1 MRLPFN
7 PVGTRCCA
15 SAPVPAICNRRVAGG
30 LLGAV
35 SSVLASRTATGSR
48 RHGHAERAS
57 VLIIV
62 LWVAF
67 GLVSLAIYF
76 ANSSSLEL
84 RAADNRVAAL
94 EAEQAIAGAARY
106 VSNALAN
113 VTEPGTPPDP
123 ALFKPEA
130 VLVGSA
136 RFWLIGQPLDEEDD
150 LQVTFGLL
158 DEGAKLNLNTATL
171 AMLNKLPRMTDAL
184 AAAIIDWRDVDSDP
198 SENGAEDEIYGRLN
212 PAYRC
217 KNAPFESIEELRM
230 VYGFTQDIL
239 YDEDANLN
247 AVLDNNENDEDASSP
262 NDNHDGVLNRGV
274 LAYLTI
280 HSKISNL
287 RTNGEP
293 KVNVG
298 TVDQNG
304 LRTLMTD
311 AGISS
316 EKANQVLA
324 PYASGGGGGGPGEPG
339 GGQGGQP
346 QPQTTVTNNSVLQFY
361 IRSGLSAEEFAII
374 ESDLTVSTNSVVE
387 GLVNVNAASATVLT
401 CLPGLDA
408 EKADALIAARAG
420 LTAQTS
426 IAWVKDAVDQ
436 ATADQLGPY
445 ITGRSYV
452 FSADIAALGHHG
464 RGYSRVR
471 FIFDTTEGGA
481 KIRQRQDLTH
491 LGWALG
497 LSVRQQIAELQSQR

>member
-1 MRLPFN
+1 MKLPQN
-7 PVGTRCCA
+7 QAGT
-15 SAPVPAICNRRVAGG
+15 
-30 LLGAV
+30 
-35 SSVLASRTATGSR
+35 
-48 RHGHAERAS
+48 RAS

-76 ANSSSLEL
+76 ANSSALEL

-106 VSNALAN
+106 VSNALAS
-113 VTEPGTPPDP
+113 VTEPGLPPDP
-123 ALFKPEA
+123 TTFKTEA
-130 VLVGSA
+130 VLVGNA

-150 LQVTFGLL
+150 LQVTFGLV

-184 AAAIIDWRDVDSDP
+184 AAAIVDWRDADSDV

-217 KNAPFESIEELRM
+217 KNARFESIEELRL

-274 LAYLTI
+274 LAYLTV
-280 HSKISNL
+280 HSLTSNL

-311 AGISS
+311 AGISTDRVG
-316 EKANQVLA
+316 QVLA
-324 PYASGGGGGGPGEPG
+324 RFPADTGQNGQNGPN
-339 GGQGGQP
+339 GGQNPNDPNGQNGN
-346 QPQTTVTNNSVLQFY
+346 TTNTVTSSTNNSVLQFY
-361 IRSGLSAEEFAII
+361 TRSGLSAEEFALI
-374 ESDLTVSTNSVVE
+374 EADLTVSTNSVVE
-387 GLVNVNAASATVLT
+387 GLVNVNTASATVLT

-452 FSADIAALGHHG
+452 YSADIAALGHHG

-497 LSVRQQIAELQSQR
+497 MSVRQQLAELQNQR

>member
-1 MRLPFN
+1 
-7 PVGTRCCA
+7 
-15 SAPVPAICNRRVAGG
+15 
-30 LLGAV
+30 
-35 SSVLASRTATGSR
+35 
-48 RHGHAERAS
+48 
-57 VLIIV
+57 LIIV

-76 ANSSSLEL
+76 ANSSALEL

-113 VTEPGTPPDP
+113 VIEPGTPPDP
-123 ALFKPEA
+123 TLFRTEA
-130 VLVGSA
+130 VLVGTA

-150 LQVTFGLL
+150 LQVTFGLV

-184 AAAIIDWRDVDSDP
+184 AAAIIDWRDADSEP

-217 KNAPFESIEELRM
+217 KNAPFESIEELRL
-230 VYGFTQDIL
+230 VSGFTYDIL
-239 YDEDANLN
+239 YDEDANMN
-247 AVLDNNENDEDASSP
+247 AILDNNENDEDASSP

-274 LAYLTI
+274 LAYLTV
-280 HSKISNL
+280 HSKVPNV

-304 LRTLMTD
+304 LRTLMTEV
-311 AGISS
+311 GISS
-316 EKANQVLA
+316 DRVAQVLLQF
-324 PYASGGGGGGPGEPG
+324 PPDNGQNGLNGQNGQN
-339 GGQGGQP
+339 GGQDPNGQNGGN
-346 QPQTTVTNNSVLQFY
+346 TNTVTSATNNSVLQFY
-361 IRSGLSAEEFAII
+361 LRSGLSAEEFALI
-374 ESDLTVSTNSVVE
+374 ENDLTVSTNSVVE
-387 GLVNVNAASATVLT
+387 GLVNVNAATATVLA
-401 CLPGLDA
+401 CLPGLDL
-408 EKADALIAARAG
+408 EKADALVAARLGQA
-420 LTAQTS
+420 APTS
-426 IAWVKDAVDQ
+426 IAWVKDVLDEQSATQ
-436 ATADQLGPY
+436 AGPF

-464 RGYSRVR
+464 RGYSRVK

-497 LSVRQQIAELQSQR
+497 LSVRQQIAELENLP

>member
-1 MRLPFN
+1 MRLPFK
-7 PVGTRCCA
+7 
-15 SAPVPAICNRRVAGG
+15 APPKIWERQRWTDQNLCLAQIFGGIAPPSSKMGRV
-30 LLGAV
+30 
-35 SSVLASRTATGSR
+35 R
-48 RHGHAERAS
+48 ERAS

-94 EAEQAIAGAARY
+94 EAEQAIAGATRY
-106 VSNALAN
+106 LSNALAN
-113 VTEPGTPPDP
+113 VTEPGVPPDP
-123 ALFKPEA
+123 ATLKVEA
-130 VLVGSA
+130 VQIGTA

-150 LQVTFGLL
+150 LEVTFGLV
-158 DEGAKLNLNTATL
+158 DEGAKLSLNTATA
-171 AMLNKLPRMTDAL
+171 AMLNKLPRMTEEL
-184 AAAIIDWRDVDSDP
+184 AAAIVDWRDADSDP
-198 SENGAEDEIYGRLN
+198 SENGAEDEIYARLN
-212 PAYRC
+212 PPYRC
-217 KNAPFESIEELRM
+217 KNAPFESIEELRL
-230 VYGFTQDIL
+230 VSGFTYDIL

-247 AVLDNNENDEDASSP
+247 AVLDNNENDEDATLP

-274 LAYLTI
+274 LAYLTV
-280 HSKISNL
+280 HSKQSNM
-287 RTNGEP
+287 RTNGQM
-293 KVNVG
+293 KVNVA

-316 EKANQVLA
+316 EKVNQVLA
-324 PYASGGGGGGPGEPG
+324 PYSTGG
-339 GGQGGQP
+339 GGQGGLP
-346 QPQTTVTNNSVLQFY
+346 AVTNNSVLQFY
-361 IRSGLSAEEFAII
+361 IRAVTNGLTAEDFALI
-374 ESDLTVSTNSVVE
+374 EGDLTVSTNQVVE
-387 GLVNVNAASATVLT
+387 GLVNVNAASATVLA

-408 EKADALIAARAG
+408 EKADTLVATRAG
-420 LTAQTS
+420 QTEQHS

-452 FSADIAALGHHG
+452 YSADIAALGHHG
-464 RGYSRVR
+464 RGYSRAK

-497 LSVRQQIAELQSQR
+497 QNVRQQIAELQNAP

>member
-1 MRLPFN
+1 MRLP
-7 PVGTRCCA
+7 PQLAARQEPA
-15 SAPVPAICNRRVAGG
+15 HAPR
-30 LLGAV
+30 
-35 SSVLASRTATGSR
+35 
-48 RHGHAERAS
+48 ERAS

-113 VTEPGTPPDP
+113 VTEPGLPPDP
-123 ALFKPEA
+123 ATFKVEA
-130 VLVGSA
+130 VLVGNA
-136 RFWLIGQPLDEEDD
+136 RYWLIGQPTDEEDD
-150 LQVTFGLL
+150 LQVTFGLV
-158 DEGAKLNLNTATL
+158 DESAKLNLNTATL

-184 AAAIIDWRDVDSDP
+184 AAAIIDWRDADSEV

-239 YDEDANLN
+239 YDEDVNMN
-247 AVLDNNENDEDASSP
+247 AVLDDNENDEDASSP
-262 NDNHDGVLNRGV
+262 NDNHDGVLDRGV
-274 LAYLTI
+274 LAYLTV
-280 HSKISNL
+280 HSKVSNL

-293 KVNVG
+293 KINVS

-311 AGISS
+311 AGISTDRVG
-316 EKANQVLA
+316 QVLA
-324 PYASGGGGGGPGEPG
+324 RFPADNGGNNPNPNDPNGQNGG
-339 GGQGGQP
+339 
-346 QPQTTVTNNSVLQFY
+346 TTNATTSVTNNSVLQFY
-361 IRSGLSAEEFAII
+361 IRSGLSAEEFALI
-374 ESDLTVSTNSVVE
+374 ENDLTVSTNSVVE
-387 GLVNVNAASATVLT
+387 GLVNVNTATATVLT

-408 EKADALIAARAG
+408 EKADALVAARLG
-420 LTAQTS
+420 QTATNS
-426 IAWVKDAVDQ
+426 IAWVKDALGLDAN
-436 ATADQLGPY
+436 ATPEFGPF

-464 RGYSRVR
+464 RGYSRVK
-471 FIFDTTEGGA
+471 FIFDTTEGTP
-481 KIRQRQDLTH
+481 KIRRRQDLTH

-497 LSVRQQIAELQSQR
+497 LSVRQQISELQNER

>member
-1 MRLPFN
+1 MRMPFTHREVDTLVHRETSRVT
-7 PVGTRCCA
+7 VGGMADR
-15 SAPVPAICNRRVAGG
+15 
-30 LLGAV
+30 
-35 SSVLASRTATGSR
+35 SVRPT
-48 RHGHAERAS
+48 ERAS

-94 EAEQAIAGAARY
+94 ESEQAIAGAARY
-106 VSNALAN
+106 ISNALAN
-113 VTEPGTPPDP
+113 VTEPGVPPDS
-123 ALFKPEA
+123 ATLKVEA
-130 VLVGSA
+130 IQIGTA

-150 LQVTFGLL
+150 LEVTFGLV
-158 DEGAKLNLNTATL
+158 DEGAKLHLNTATA
-171 AMLNKLPRMTDAL
+171 AMLAKLPRMTAEL
-184 AAAIIDWRDVDSDP
+184 AAAVGDWRDADSDP

-212 PAYRC
+212 PPYRC
-217 KNAPFESIEELRM
+217 KNAPFESIEELRL

-247 AVLDNNENDEDASSP
+247 AVLDRNEDDEDATLP
-262 NDNHDGVLNRGV
+262 NDNRDGVLNRGV

-280 HSKISNL
+280 HSKQSNMK
-287 RTNGEP
+287 TNGQM

-298 TVDQNG
+298 TVDPNG

-316 EKANQVLA
+316 QTMGQVLA
-324 PYASGGGGGGPGEPG
+324 RFPADN
-339 GGQGGQP
+339 GQGGQNGG
-346 QPQTTVTNNSVLQFY
+346 QNQNGQNAGGTSTTNNSVLQFY
-361 IRSGLSAEEFAII
+361 TRSGLRAEDFALI
-374 ESDLTVSTNSVVE
+374 EADLTVSTNSVIE
-387 GLVNVNAASATVLT
+387 GLVNVNTATATVLA

-408 EKADALIAARAG
+408 EKAGALVAARTG
-420 LTAQTS
+420 QTEQHS
-426 IAWVKDAVDQ
+426 IAWVKDALDAQV
-436 ATADQLGPY
+436 ADQLGPF

-452 FSADIAALGHHG
+452 YSADIAALGHHG
-464 RGYSRVR
+464 RGYQRVKL
-471 FIFDTTEGGA
+471 IFDTTEGGA

-497 LSVRQQIAELQSQR
+497 QNVRQQIAELQNPP

>member
-1 MRLPFN
+1 MKLPQN
-7 PVGTRCCA
+7 TVGTRCC
-15 SAPVPAICNRRVAGG
+15 
-30 LLGAV
+30 
-35 SSVLASRTATGSR
+35 
-48 RHGHAERAS
+48 AS

-113 VTEPGTPPDP
+113 VTEPGLPPDP
-123 ALFKPEA
+123 ATFKAEA
-130 VLVGSA
+130 VLVGNA
-136 RFWLIGQPLDEEDD
+136 RYWLIGQPLDEEDD
-150 LQVTFGLL
+150 LQVTFGLV
-158 DEGAKLNLNTATL
+158 DESAKLNLNTATL

-184 AAAIIDWRDVDSDP
+184 AAAIIDWRDADSEV

-239 YDEDANLN
+239 YDEDANMN
-247 AVLDNNENDEDASSP
+247 AVLDDNENDEDASSP

-274 LAYLTI
+274 LAYLTV
-280 HSKISNL
+280 HSKVSNL

-293 KVNVG
+293 KINVG
-298 TVDQNG
+298 TVDQNA
-304 LRTLMTD
+304 LRALMSE
-311 AGISS
+311 AGISNDR
-316 EKANQVLA
+316 AAQVLA
-324 PYASGGGGGGPGEPG
+324 RFPADNGQNGPNGQN
-339 GGQGGQP
+339 GGQNQNGQNGQNGGSTNV
-346 QPQTTVTNNSVLQFY
+346 TTSVTNNSVLQFY
-361 IRSGLSAEEFAII
+361 MRSGLSAEEFALI
-374 ESDLTVSTNSVVE
+374 ENDLTVSTNSVVE
-387 GLVNVNAASATVLT
+387 GLVNVNTATATVLT

-408 EKADALIAARAG
+408 EKADALIAARLG
-420 LTAQTS
+420 QTAQTS

-436 ATADQLGPY
+436 ATADQVGPY

-452 FSADIAALGHHG
+452 YSADIAALGHHG
-464 RGYSRVR
+464 RGYSRVK
-471 FIFDTTEGGA
+471 FIFDTTEGTP
-481 KIRQRQDLTH
+481 KIRRRQDLTH

-497 LSVRQQIAELQSQR
+497 LSVRQQISEMQNP

>member
-1 MRLPFN
+1 MKLPIQKDPKIWDGQRLKRGNLCPPQIFGS
-7 PVGTRCCA
+7 PSPAA
-15 SAPVPAICNRRVAGG
+15 SVR
-30 LLGAV
+30 
-35 SSVLASRTATGSR
+35 
-48 RHGHAERAS
+48 ERGS

-113 VTEPGTPPDP
+113 VTEPGLPPV
-123 ALFKPEA
+123 EA
-130 VLVGSA
+130 VLVGNA
-136 RFWLIGQPLDEEDD
+136 RYWLIGQPTDEEDD
-150 LQVTFGLL
+150 LQVTFGLV
-158 DEGAKLNLNTATL
+158 DESAKLNLNTATL

-184 AAAIIDWRDVDSDP
+184 AAAIIDWRDADSEV

-239 YDEDANLN
+239 YDEDANMN
-247 AVLDNNENDEDASSP
+247 AVLDDNENDEDASSP

-274 LAYLTI
+274 LAYLTV
-280 HSKISNL
+280 HSKVANL

-293 KVNVG
+293 KINVG

-311 AGISS
+311 AGISTDRVG
-316 EKANQVLA
+316 QVLA
-324 PYASGGGGGGPGEPG
+324 RFPADNGGNNPNQNGNQNLNDPNGQNGG
-339 GGQGGQP
+339 
-346 QPQTTVTNNSVLQFY
+346 TTNATTSVTNNSVLQFY
-361 IRSGLSAEEFAII
+361 LRSGLSAEEFALI
-374 ESDLTVSTNSVVE
+374 ENDLTVSTNSVVE
-387 GLVNVNAASATVLT
+387 GLVNVNTATATVLT

-408 EKADALIAARAG
+408 EKADALVAARLG
-420 LTAQTS
+420 QTATNS

-436 ATADQLGPY
+436 ATADQVGPY

-452 FSADIAALGHHG
+452 YSADIAALGHHG
-464 RGYSRVR
+464 RGYSRVK
-471 FIFDTTEGGA
+471 FIFDTTEGTP
-481 KIRQRQDLTH
+481 KIRRRQDLTH

-497 LSVRQQIAELQSQR
+497 LSVRQQISELQNER